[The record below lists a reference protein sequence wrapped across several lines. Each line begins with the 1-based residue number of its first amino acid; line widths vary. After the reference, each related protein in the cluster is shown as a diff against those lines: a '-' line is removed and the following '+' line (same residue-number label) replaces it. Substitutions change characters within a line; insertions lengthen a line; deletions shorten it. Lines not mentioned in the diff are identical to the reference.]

1 MDATKPLENVTLD
14 RFVGEEKIETG
25 LVVILKLVKK
35 YFQLVEVAFGN
46 IVDKLADFTG
56 SQLTAVVLNNLNDV
70 TFVTLD
76 E

>member
-56 SQLTAVVLNNLNDV
+56 RQLTAVVLNNLNDV